1 MSLIQ
6 VSNLTFA
13 YNGSYENVF
22 ENVRF
27 QLDTDWKL
35 GFIGR
40 NGRGKTTF
48 LKLLCGEYE
57 YQGNITAAVRF
68 EYFPF
73 EVVDSAESAVE
84 IVLRGCPD
92 ALPWLLVRE
101 LSLLEAKEEILYRP
115 FKSLSQ
121 GEQTKV
127 MLAALFL
134 RENRFLLIDEP
145 TNHLDMYGREV
156 VSRYLN
162 KKSGFILV
170 SHDRAFLDGCIDHV
184 LSLNKT
190 GIAVQRGNCSSWLEN
205 YERQV
210 HFELAENE
218 KLNGEIS
225 RLQAA
230 ARQTSEWSGKL
241 EKTKNNTRNA
251 GLRPDRGYIGHK
263 SAKMMKRTKNIE
275 KRRNAKVEEKLH
287 LLKNSESTQAL
298 KLAPAVYPA
307 RRLVFFRDVSVQYAG
322 RQVCSSV
329 SFTVE
334 NGDRVALCGKNG
346 SGKSGILQL
355 ICGSEIM
362 HSGIIE
368 VGSRMRISYVPQN
381 SIGISG
387 DLSDFALRNQIDE
400 SLFKAILRKLDFS
413 RAQFEKDI
421 SAYSEGQKK
430 KVLLAKSLCENAHL
444 YIWDEPLNYM
454 DIFSRMQIESLLL
467 EFKPTILF
475 VEHDSSFCARIA
487 TKQVL
492 L

>member
-1 MSLIQ
+1 
-6 VSNLTFA
+6 
-13 YNGSYENVF
+13 
-22 ENVRF
+22 
-27 QLDTDWKL
+27 
-35 GFIGR
+35 
-40 NGRGKTTF
+40 
-48 LKLLCGEYE
+48 
-57 YQGNITAAVRF
+57 
-68 EYFPF
+68 
-73 EVVDSAESAVE
+73 
-84 IVLRGCPD
+84 
-92 ALPWLLVRE
+92 
-101 LSLLEAKEEILYRP
+101 
-115 FKSLSQ
+115 
-121 GEQTKV
+121 

-134 RENRFLLIDEP
+134 RENSFLLIDEP
-145 TNHLDMYGREV
+145 TNHLDMHGREV

-170 SHDRAFLDGCIDHV
+170 SHDRDFLDGCIDHV

-190 GIAVQRGNCSSWLEN
+190 SIEVQRGNCSSWLKN
-205 YERQV
+205 YEWQV

-218 KLNGEIS
+218 KLNREIS
-225 RLQAA
+225 RLQSA
-230 ARQTSEWSGKL
+230 ARRTSDWSGKL
-241 EKTKNNTRNA
+241 EKTKNNTKNA

-275 KRRNAKVEEKLH
+275 KRRNAKVEEKSH

-307 RRLVFFRDVSVQYAG
+307 RRLVCFRDVSVQYAG
-322 RQVCSSV
+322 RQICSSV

-346 SGKSGILQL
+346 SGKSSIMQL
-355 ICGSEIM
+355 ICGSEIA
-362 HSGIIE
+362 HNGIIE
-368 VGSRMRISYVPQN
+368 VGSRLRISYVPQN
-381 SIGISG
+381 STGISG
-387 DLSDFALRNQIDE
+387 NLSDFALQNQIDE

-413 RAQFEKDI
+413 REQFEKDI

-444 YIWDEPLNYM
+444 YIWDEPLNYI

>member
-22 ENVRF
+22 ENVSF

-68 EYFPF
+68 DYFPF
-73 EVVDSAESAVE
+73 EVADSAESAVE
-84 IVLRGCPD
+84 IVSRGCPGV
-92 ALPWLLVRE
+92 LLWQLVRE
-101 LSLLEAKEEILYRP
+101 LSLLETKEEVLYRP

-134 RENRFLLIDEP
+134 RENSFLLIDEP
-145 TNHLDMYGREV
+145 TNHLDMHGREV

-170 SHDRAFLDGCIDHV
+170 SHDRDFLDGCIDHV

-190 GIAVQRGNCSSWLEN
+190 SIEVQRGNCSSWLKN
-205 YERQV
+205 YEWQV

-218 KLNGEIS
+218 KLNREIS
-225 RLQAA
+225 RLQSA
-230 ARQTSEWSGKL
+230 ARRTSDWSDKL
-241 EKTKNNTRNA
+241 EKTKNNTKNA

-263 SAKMMKRTKNIE
+263 SAKMMKRTQNIE
-275 KRRNAKVEEKLH
+275 KRRNAKVEEKSH

-307 RRLVFFRDVSVQYAG
+307 RRLVCFRDVFVQYAG
-322 RQVCSSV
+322 RQICSSV

-346 SGKSGILQL
+346 SGKSSIMQL
-355 ICGSEIM
+355 ICGSEIA
-362 HSGIIE
+362 HNGIIE
-368 VGSRMRISYVPQN
+368 VGSRLRISYVPQN
-381 SIGISG
+381 STGISG
-387 DLSDFALRNQIDE
+387 DLSDFALQNQIDE

-413 RAQFEKDI
+413 REQFEKDI

-444 YIWDEPLNYM
+444 YIWDEPLNYI